1 MFSVDGK
8 MTCPD
13 IKQPYTHNQCLQ
25 HTAMTSLYDTCVY
38 ASRIKNHLKHYT
50 VIRHKNRL
58 IWKSVLIISIDKGK
72 FILFYYFM
80 QITKLMQQ

>member
-38 ASRIKNHLKHYT
+38 ANRIK
-50 VIRHKNRL
+50 
-58 IWKSVLIISIDKGK
+58 KSPQALYS
-72 FILFYYFM
+72 YS
-80 QITKLMQQ
+80 T